1 MSNSL
6 QILCIKDTEGYWTE
20 GEMYPAREVAGGFV
34 QVGDDDDLNGEAWS
48 AAPMEY
54 REDGSIVYQVGGI
67 EGEVLFEEASHD

>member
-1 MSNSL
+1 MRQQL
-6 QILCIKDTEGYWTE
+6 
-20 GEMYPAREVAGGFV
+20 AGGRVIQQCFLNG
-34 QVGDDDDLNGEAWS
+34 QCRSQLLAGDDPSSEGWS